1 MDYLTDMGFSR
12 ELAAQALAATGGKS
26 TYKATEW
33 ILNQRKSDGIV
44 GAGNAGVATTTP
56 SRQQHQGRVDQ
67 FFAASTSKAL
77 VAITDG
83 ENGGKE
89 APSQKKIVTRKNSF
103 FKSKDDEATT
113 TTRTVLTI
121 TDRVFES
128 ADADVGG
135 GVAKVQK
142 QPALV
147 EPPAKKLKQD
157 EEQQPSPPPP
167 QQKSFPFLSTKV
179 AKKNSKAA
187 VPLAERMRP
196 TSVNDILGQDHLL
209 GPRGILKSLL
219 EGDSLAS
226 VIFWG
231 PPGTGKT
238 TLARAIASTVSYR
251 FVALSAVTSGVKEV
265 REVLEEA
272 KKAKKYGQ
280 RTLLFLDEVHRFN
293 KAQQDAFLPYV
304 EAGHVVFVGATTENP
319 SFEINAALLS
329 RCKVLTMNKLLP
341 EHLEKLIKRAVL
353 DKEKGV
359 IVSAGISSPEML
371 RVEDDAVVFLAAAAD
386 GDARAALNT
395 LEIAVLAASSRFQS
409 GEAALESVLPAAKMD
424 NTPSP
429 SRRDAAT
436 GNAAP
441 GEWDNRTGTL
451 RKEPSGVEKIMKR
464 DSFNILEVLKE
475 NVQHSQQEYTKP
487 FKKFVGGK
495 NVTAA
500 AGVAFVASAATVIEA
515 DKEAD
520 GTSMDREVLDRRVA
534 TLETEIDKSVMVVT
548 LADVKDALQRSHV
561 FYDKTGEEHYNIIS
575 ALHKS
580 MRGGDADA
588 SIYWL
593 ARMLEGGEGPLYV
606 ARRLVRFASEDV
618 GLADPQALPQAIACY
633 QACHFL
639 GMPECNVHLAQCVVY
654 LALAPKSV
662 AVYQAIQAAQ
672 QYVREKGQNEPVPL
686 HLRNAPTKLMK
697 DLGYAKGYIYPPS
710 HSGPVEQDYMPSSL
724 RGLKFLRW
732 PPT

>member
-1 MDYLTDMGFSR
+1 
-12 ELAAQALAATGGKS
+12 
-26 TYKATEW
+26 
-33 ILNQRKSDGIV
+33 
-44 GAGNAGVATTTP
+44 
-56 SRQQHQGRVDQ
+56 
-67 FFAASTSKAL
+67 
-77 VAITDG
+77 
-83 ENGGKE
+83 
-89 APSQKKIVTRKNSF
+89 
-103 FKSKDDEATT
+103 
-113 TTRTVLTI
+113 
-121 TDRVFES
+121 
-128 ADADVGG
+128 
-135 GVAKVQK
+135 
-142 QPALV
+142 
-147 EPPAKKLKQD
+147 
-157 EEQQPSPPPP
+157 
-167 QQKSFPFLSTKV
+167 
-179 AKKNSKAA
+179 
-187 VPLAERMRP
+187 MRP
-196 TSVNDILGQDHLL
+196 TSVNAILGQDHLL

-395 LEIAVLAASSRFQS
+395 LEIAVLAASSS
-409 GEAALESVLPAAKMD
+409 
-424 NTPSP
+424 
-429 SRRDAAT
+429 
-436 GNAAP
+436 
-441 GEWDNRTGTL
+441 
-451 RKEPSGVEKIMKR
+451 
-464 DSFNILEVLKE
+464 
-475 NVQHSQQEYTKP
+475 
-487 FKKFVGGK
+487 KK
-495 NVTAA
+495 
-500 AGVAFVASAATVIEA
+500 
-515 DKEAD
+515 
-520 GTSMDREVLDRRVA
+520 
-534 TLETEIDKSVMVVT
+534 IDKSVMVVT